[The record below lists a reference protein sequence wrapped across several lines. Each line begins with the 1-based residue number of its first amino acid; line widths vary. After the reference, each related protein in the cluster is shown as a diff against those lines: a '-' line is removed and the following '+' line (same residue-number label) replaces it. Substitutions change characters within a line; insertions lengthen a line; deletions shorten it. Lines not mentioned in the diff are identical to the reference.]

1 MIVSELPD
9 GELRRLLG
17 RSGLRLRLGPI
28 VANIAS
34 PFETVEAALALHYA
48 SHEVL
53 PDSEFADFHVAVD
66 PVPGLRRWI
75 RPQAYFRFDANPPFN
90 PLAASQA
97 FPLLEWGLNW
107 CISAHCHQYLIIHG
121 AVVERAR
128 PRDRDARTAGIGK
141 STLCAALVAR
151 GWRLLSDELTLI
163 DVETRRSSRC
173 PRPISL
179 KNESIRIIAE
189 FWPEARM
196 GPVVHDTLKGSV
208 AHVRPPSASV
218 QLADADGRPGL
229 DRAAGIPRRGADGA
243 DTARQVDRV
252 HAPRRERVQLQRA
265 RATRLRHPRGCG
277 GGERLPRVPVWRT
290 TQRRHRGLRRS
301 RARSMKS
308 YGMLGETL
316 RDTDRAFTDPP
327 HWDELVRRAREAD
340 LLGTL
345 AHRFDASGRMV
356 RRSARH
362 RGSISSRRRCSALRS
377 TGPSRAKC
385 ARSCAPS
392 TALASR

>member
-1 MIVSELPD
+1 LIVSELPD
-9 GELRRLLG
+9 GELHRLLG

-121 AVVERAR
+121 AVVERAGR
-128 PRDRDARTAGIGK
+128 ALVMPAPPGSGK

-163 DVETRRSSRC
+163 DVETRRFVPL
-173 PRPISL
+173 PRPVSL
-179 KNESIRIIAE
+179 KNESIRVIAE

-196 GPVVHDTLKGSV
+196 SPVVHDTLKGSV

-218 QLADADGRPGL
+218 QLADQTAVPGWIVL
-229 DRAAGIPRRGADGA
+229 PAFRAGEPMALTPLAKSTGFMRLVENAFNYSVLGRRGFDILADVVAASDCREFRYGGQLNDA
-243 DTARQVDRV
+243 IAVFDDLAR
-252 HAPRRERVQLQRA
+252 
-265 RATRLRHPRGCG
+265 
-277 GGERLPRVPVWRT
+277 
-290 TQRRHRGLRRS
+290 
-301 RARSMKS
+301 
-308 YGMLGETL
+308 
-316 RDTDRAFTDPP
+316 
-327 HWDELVRRAREAD
+327 VR
-340 LLGTL
+340 
-345 AHRFDASGRMV
+345 
-356 RRSARH
+356 
-362 RGSISSRRRCSALRS
+362 
-377 TGPSRAKC
+377 
-385 ARSCAPS
+385 
-392 TALASR
+392 